1 MSGKGFFM
9 LIIENLEIEIELP
22 IYLVENFVIKTVPN
36 MHTVCNINGV
46 LEKNLGETILTDKKD
61 MDIHIKYKGNTVF
74 RGFVE
79 EISIYSSADV
89 HYFELKAYSYSKKL
103 DNKEHTELFQNI
115 EKTYSDIACEVVRKY
130 SGDISNYNIKD
141 KEIKGPVLCYKE
153 NAWAFAVR
161 MASCIKVFIY
171 PSMEYD
177 RPHIHM
183 GIHTGNM
190 IEPGGIISESRDL
203 IRKNENTSRIEY
215 RLRTYNSYDIGD
227 NIALD
232 NKILTLYKKEVE
244 FTKGELIF
252 NYQGVERSCI
262 EDMIY
267 PLENE
272 NMIGLSLMGKIKRY
286 KDGKV
291 YLRLDIDKKEPD
303 YGFEWYPETGNA
315 LYAVTDVGEKAQ
327 LYIAGMDT
335 GDMYVVRT
343 FGSKGSDENK
353 KQLEV
358 GKKSLTFSKEGISFI
373 ADDILTVND
382 RRFKLTGNGDV
393 NISAAGKL
401 TIKARNIRL
410 NSKEEIVYISK

>member
-1 MSGKGFFM
+1 M
-9 LIIENLEIEIELP
+9 LIIENLEIEIALP
-22 IYLVENFVIKTVPN
+22 IYLVENFIMKTVPN
-36 MHTVCNINGV
+36 MHTVCNIKGV

-115 EKTYSDIACEVVRKY
+115 EKTYGDLAREVVRRY
-130 SGDISNYNIKD
+130 SGNISNYNIKD

-153 NAWAFAVR
+153 SAWAFAVR
-161 MASCIKVFIY
+161 MASCIKTFIY

-177 RPHIHM
+177 KPHIHM
-183 GIHTGNM
+183 GIHTGNI

-252 NYQGVERSCI
+252 NFQGVERSCI

-267 PLENE
+267 PLENK
-272 NMIGLSLMGKIKRY
+272 NIIGLSLMGKIKRY

-303 YGFEWYPETGNA
+303 YGFDWYPETGNV
-315 LYAVTDVGEKAQ
+315 LYAVPDEGEKAQ

-358 GKKSLTFSKEGISFI
+358 GKKSLNFSKEGISFI
-373 ADDILTVND
+373 ADDILTLKD
-382 RRFKLTGNGDV
+382 RRFELAGGRDLS
-393 NISAAGKL
+393 ISAAGKL

-410 NSKEEIVYISK
+410 NSKEEIVYITE

>member
-1 MSGKGFFM
+1 VSGKGFFM
-9 LIIENLEIEIELP
+9 LIIENLEIEIAIP

-36 MHTVCNINGV
+36 MHTVCNISGV

-79 EISIYSSADV
+79 EISIHSSADV

-115 EKTYSDIACEVVRKY
+115 EKTYGDLAREVVRRY

-141 KEIKGPVLCYKE
+141 KEIKGTVLCYKE
-153 NAWAFAVR
+153 SAWAFAVR
-161 MASCIKVFIY
+161 MASCIKTFIY

-177 RPHIHM
+177 KPHIHM

-203 IRKNENTSRIEY
+203 IRKNEDTSRIEY

-244 FTKGELIF
+244 F

-272 NMIGLSLMGKIKRY
+272 NIIGLSLMGEIKKY

-315 LYAVTDVGEKAQ
+315 LYAVPDVGEKAQ

-358 GKKSLTFSKEGISFI
+358 GKKSLNFSKEEISFI
-373 ADDILTVND
+373 SDDILTVND

-410 NSKEEIVYISK
+410 NSKEEIVYITE

>member
-1 MSGKGFFM
+1 M
-9 LIIENLEIEIELP
+9 LIIENLEIEIALP

-36 MHTVCNINGV
+36 MHTVCNIKGV

-79 EISIYSSADV
+79 EISIHSSADV

-115 EKTYSDIACEVVRKY
+115 EKTYGDLAREVARRY
-130 SGDISNYNIKD
+130 SGDISKYNIKD

-153 NAWAFAVR
+153 SAWDFAVR
-161 MASCIKVFIY
+161 MASCIKAFIY

-177 RPHIHM
+177 KPHIHM

-252 NYQGVERSCI
+252 NFQGVERSCI

-267 PLENE
+267 PIENE

-286 KDGKV
+286 KDGKI
-291 YLRLDIDKKEPD
+291 YLRLDIDKKEPK
-303 YGFEWYPETGNA
+303 YGFDWYPETGNV
-315 LYAVTDVGEKAQ
+315 LYAVPDEGEKAQ

-358 GKKSLTFSKEGISFI
+358 GKKSLNFSKEGISFI
-373 ADDILTVND
+373 ADDILTLKD
-382 RRFKLTGNGDV
+382 RRFELAGGRDLS
-393 NISAAGKL
+393 ISAAGKL

-410 NSKEEIVYISK
+410 NSKEEIVYKTE

>member
-1 MSGKGFFM
+1 M
-9 LIIENLEIEIELP
+9 LIIENLEIEIALP

-46 LEKNLGETILTDKKD
+46 FEKNPGETILTDKKD
-61 MDIHIKYKGNTVF
+61 MDMHIKYKGNTVF
-74 RGFVE
+74 IGFVE
-79 EISIYSSADV
+79 EISIHSSANV
-89 HYFELKAYSYSKKL
+89 HYFDLKAYSYSKKL
-103 DNKEHTELFQNI
+103 DKKAHTELFQDI
-115 EKTYSDIACEVVRKY
+115 EKTYSDIACEVVRRY

-141 KEIKGPVLCYKE
+141 KDIKRPVLCYKE
-153 NAWAFAVR
+153 SAWAFAVR
-161 MASCIKVFIY
+161 MASCIKTFLY
-171 PSMEYD
+171 PGMEYD
-177 RPHIHM
+177 RPYIHM

-190 IEPGGIISESRDL
+190 VEPGGIISESRDL
-203 IRKNENTSRIEY
+203 IKKKENKSRIEY

-252 NYQGVERSCI
+252 NFQGVERSYI

-267 PLENE
+267 QLENE
-272 NMIGLSLMGKIKRY
+272 NITGLSLMGEIKKH

-303 YGFEWYPETGNA
+303 YGFEWYPETGNV
-315 LYAVTDVGEKAQ
+315 LYAVPDVGEKAQ

-343 FGSKGSDENK
+343 LGSKGSDENK

-358 GKKSLTFSKEGISFI
+358 GKKSLNFSKEGISFI
-373 ADDILTVND
+373 ADDILTLND
-382 RRFKLTGNGDV
+382 RRFKLTGSGDV
-393 NISAAGKL
+393 NISAADKL

-410 NSKEEIVYISK
+410 NSKEEIVYISE

>member
-36 MHTVCNINGV
+36 MHTVCNIRGV
-46 LEKNLGETILTDKKD
+46 LERNPGETILTDKKD

-115 EKTYSDIACEVVRKY
+115 EKTYGDLAHEVVRRY

-141 KEIKGPVLCYKE
+141 KEIKGPALCYKE
-153 NAWAFAVR
+153 SAWAFAVR
-161 MASCIKVFIY
+161 MASYIKTFLY
-171 PSMEYD
+171 PGMEYD
-177 RPHIHM
+177 KPHIHM

-203 IRKNENTSRIEY
+203 IRKNDNTSRIEY

-272 NMIGLSLMGKIKRY
+272 NIIGLSLMGEIKKY

-315 LYAVTDVGEKAQ
+315 LYAVTDVG
-327 LYIAGMDT
+327 
-335 GDMYVVRT
+335 DMYVVRT

-358 GKKSLTFSKEGISFI
+358 GKKSLDFSKEGISFI

-382 RRFKLTGNGDV
+382 RRFKLTGNGNV

-410 NSKEEIVYISK
+410 NSKEEILYISE

>member
-1 MSGKGFFM
+1 M
-9 LIIENLEIEIELP
+9 LIIENLEIEIALP

-36 MHTVCNINGV
+36 MHTVCNIKGV

-115 EKTYSDIACEVVRKY
+115 EKTYGDLACDVVRRY
-130 SGDISNYNIKD
+130 SGNISNYNIKD
-141 KEIKGPVLCYKE
+141 KEIKGPLLCYKE
-153 NAWAFAVR
+153 SAWAFAVR
-161 MASCIKVFIY
+161 MASCIKAFIY

-177 RPHIHM
+177 KPHIHM

-203 IRKNENTSRIEY
+203 IRNNENTSRIEY

-252 NYQGVERSCI
+252 NFQGVEKSYI
-262 EDMIY
+262 QDMIC

-272 NMIGLSLMGKIKRY
+272 NIIGLSLMGKIKKY

-291 YLRLDIDKKEPD
+291 YLRLDIDKKEPK
-303 YGFEWYPETGNA
+303 YGFDWYPETGNV
-315 LYAVTDVGEKAQ
+315 LYAIPDEGEKAQ

-358 GKKSLTFSKEGISFI
+358 GKKSLNLSKEGISFV
-373 ADDILTVND
+373 ADNMLTLND
-382 RRFKLTGNGDV
+382 RRFKLTGSGDV
-393 NISAAGKL
+393 NISAADKL

-410 NSKEEIVYISK
+410 NSKEEIVYISE

>member
-1 MSGKGFFM
+1 
-9 LIIENLEIEIELP
+9 
-22 IYLVENFVIKTVPN
+22 
-36 MHTVCNINGV
+36 
-46 LEKNLGETILTDKKD
+46 
-61 MDIHIKYKGNTVF
+61 MDINIKYKGNTVF

-79 EISIYSSADV
+79 EISIHSSADV
-89 HYFELKAYSYSKKL
+89 HYFDLKAYSYSKKL

-115 EKTYSDIACEVVRKY
+115 EKTYGDLAREVVRRY

-141 KEIKGPVLCYKE
+141 KEIERPVLCYKE
-153 NAWAFAVR
+153 SAWAFAVR
-161 MASCIKVFIY
+161 MASHIKTFLY
-171 PSMEYD
+171 PGMEYD
-177 RPHIHM
+177 KPYIHM
-183 GIHTGNM
+183 GIHTGHM

-203 IRKNENTSRIEY
+203 IKKKENTSQIEY

-252 NYQGVERSCI
+252 NFQGVERSYI
-262 EDMIY
+262 DDMIY
-267 PLENE
+267 PLGNE
-272 NMIGLSLMGKIKRY
+272 NIIGLSLMGEIKKY

-303 YGFEWYPETGNA
+303 YGFDWYPETGNV
-315 LYAVTDVGEKAQ
+315 LYAVPDVGERAQ
-327 LYIAGMDT
+327 LYISGMGT

-373 ADDILTVND
+373 ADDILTLND
-382 RRFKLTGNGDV
+382 RRFKLTGSGDV
-393 NISAAGKL
+393 NISAADKL

-410 NSKEEIVYISK
+410 SSKEEIVYISE

>member
-1 MSGKGFFM
+1 M
-9 LIIENLEIEIELP
+9 LIIENLEIEIALP

-36 MHTVCNINGV
+36 MHTICNINGV
-46 LEKNLGETILTDKKD
+46 FEKNPGETILTDKKD
-61 MDIHIKYKGNTVF
+61 MDMHIKDKGNTVF
-74 RGFVE
+74 IGFVE
-79 EISIYSSADV
+79 EISIHSSANV
-89 HYFELKAYSYSKKL
+89 HYFDLKAYSYSKKL
-103 DNKEHTELFQNI
+103 EKKAHTELFQNI
-115 EKTYSDIACEVVRKY
+115 EKTYSDLACEVVRRY
-130 SGDISNYNIKD
+130 SGDISNFDIKD

-153 NAWAFAVR
+153 SAWAFAVR
-161 MASCIKVFIY
+161 MASHIKTFLY

-190 IEPGGIISESRDL
+190 VEPGGIISESREL
-203 IRKNENTSRIEY
+203 VKKNENKSRIEY

-252 NYQGVERSCI
+252 NFQAVERSYI
-262 EDMIY
+262 DDMIY

-272 NMIGLSLMGKIKRY
+272 NIIGLSLMGEIKKY

-303 YGFEWYPETGNA
+303 YGFDWYPETGNV
-315 LYAVTDVGEKAQ
+315 LYAVPDEGEKAQ

-343 FGSKGSDENK
+343 FGSKGGDENK

-358 GKKSLTFSKEGISFI
+358 GKKSLNFSKEGISFI
-373 ADDILTVND
+373 ADDILTLND
-382 RRFKLTGNGDV
+382 RRFKLTGSRDLS
-393 NISAAGKL
+393 ISAADKL
-401 TIKARNIRL
+401 TIKARNIKL
-410 NSKEEIVYISK
+410 SSKEEIVYISE

>member
-161 MASCIKVFIY
+161 MASCIKAFIY

-232 NKILTLYKKEVE
+232 NKILTL
-244 FTKGELIF
+244 
-252 NYQGVERSCI
+252 
-262 EDMIY
+262 
-267 PLENE
+267 
-272 NMIGLSLMGKIKRY
+272 
-286 KDGKV
+286 
-291 YLRLDIDKKEPD
+291 
-303 YGFEWYPETGNA
+303 
-315 LYAVTDVGEKAQ
+315 
-327 LYIAGMDT
+327 
-335 GDMYVVRT
+335 
-343 FGSKGSDENK
+343 
-353 KQLEV
+353 
-358 GKKSLTFSKEGISFI
+358 
-373 ADDILTVND
+373 
-382 RRFKLTGNGDV
+382 
-393 NISAAGKL
+393 
-401 TIKARNIRL
+401 
-410 NSKEEIVYISK
+410 

>member
-1 MSGKGFFM
+1 M
-9 LIIENLEIEIELP
+9 LIIENLEIEIALP

-46 LEKNLGETILTDKKD
+46 LEKNPGETILTDKKD

-115 EKTYSDIACEVVRKY
+115 EKTYGDLAREVARRY
-130 SGDISNYNIKD
+130 SGDISKYNIKD
-141 KEIKGPVLCYKE
+141 KEIKSPVLCYKE
-153 NAWAFAVR
+153 SAWDFAVR
-161 MASCIKVFIY
+161 MASCIKTFIY

-177 RPHIHM
+177 KPHIHM
-183 GIHTGNM
+183 GIHTGKM
-190 IEPGGIISESRDL
+190 IEPGGIISESKDL

-244 FTKGELIF
+244 FTNGELIF
-252 NYQGVERSCI
+252 NFQGVERSYI

-272 NMIGLSLMGKIKRY
+272 NITGLSLMGEIKRY

-291 YLRLDIDKKEPD
+291 YLRLDIDKKDPK
-303 YGFEWYPETGNA
+303 YGFDWYPETGNA
-315 LYAVTDVGEKAQ
+315 LYAVPDVGERAQ
-327 LYIAGMDT
+327 LYISGMGT

-358 GKKSLTFSKEGISFI
+358 GKKSLNFS
-373 ADDILTVND
+373 
-382 RRFKLTGNGDV
+382 
-393 NISAAGKL
+393 
-401 TIKARNIRL
+401 
-410 NSKEEIVYISK
+410 

>member
-36 MHTVCNINGV
+36 MHTVCNIKGV
-46 LEKNLGETILTDKKD
+46 LEKNFGETILTDKKD

-115 EKTYSDIACEVVRKY
+115 EKTYGDLAREVVRRY

-153 NAWAFAVR
+153 SAWAFAVR
-161 MASCIKVFIY
+161 MASCIKTFIY

-177 RPHIHM
+177 KPHIHM

-203 IRKNENTSRIEY
+203 IRKNEDTSRIEY

-252 NYQGVERSCI
+252 NFQGVERSCI

-286 KDGKV
+286 KDGKI

-303 YGFEWYPETGNA
+303 YGFDWYPETGNV
-315 LYAVTDVGEKAQ
+315 LYAIPDEGEKAQ

-358 GKKSLTFSKEGISFI
+358 GKKSLNFSKEGISFI
-373 ADDILTVND
+373 ADDILTLND
-382 RRFKLTGNGDV
+382 RRFELVGGRDLS
-393 NISAAGKL
+393 ISSAGKL

-410 NSKEEIVYISK
+410 NSKEEIVYITE

>member
-1 MSGKGFFM
+1 M
-9 LIIENLEIEIELP
+9 LIIENLEIEIALP

-36 MHTVCNINGV
+36 MHTVCNIKGV
-46 LEKNLGETILTDKKD
+46 LEKNPGETILTDKKD
-61 MDIHIKYKGNTVF
+61 MYIHIKYKGNIVF

-79 EISIYSSADV
+79 EISIHSSADV

-115 EKTYSDIACEVVRKY
+115 EKTYGDLACDVVRRY
-130 SGDISNYNIKD
+130 SGNISNYNIKD

-153 NAWAFAVR
+153 SAWAFAVR
-161 MASCIKVFIY
+161 MASCIKTFIY

-177 RPHIHM
+177 KPHVHM

-203 IRKNENTSRIEY
+203 IRKNEDTSRIEY

-252 NYQGVERSCI
+252 NYQGVGRSCI

-291 YLRLDIDKKEPD
+291 YLRLDIDKKEPE
-303 YGFEWYPETGNA
+303 YGFDWYPETGNV
-315 LYAVTDVGEKAQ
+315 LYAVPDKGEKAQ

-358 GKKSLTFSKEGISFI
+358 GKKSLNFSKEGISFI
-373 ADDILTVND
+373 SDDILTVND

-393 NISAAGKL
+393 NISAADKL

>member
-1 MSGKGFFM
+1 M
-9 LIIENLEIEIELP
+9 LIIENLEIEIAIP

-36 MHTVCNINGV
+36 MHTVCNISGV

-79 EISIYSSADV
+79 EISIHSSADV

-115 EKTYSDIACEVVRKY
+115 EKTYGDLAREVVRRY
-130 SGDISNYNIKD
+130 SGDISKYNIKD

-153 NAWAFAVR
+153 SAWDFAVR
-161 MASCIKVFIY
+161 MASCIKAFIY

-177 RPHIHM
+177 KPHIHM

-215 RLRTYNSYDIGD
+215 RLRTYNSYEIGD

-252 NYQGVERSCI
+252 NFQGVERSCI

-291 YLRLDIDKKEPD
+291 YLRLDIDKKEPE
-303 YGFEWYPETGNA
+303 YGFDWYPETGNV
-315 LYAVTDVGEKAQ
+315 LYAIPDEGEKAQ

-343 FGSKGSDENK
+343 FSSKGSDENK

-358 GKKSLTFSKEGISFI
+358 GKKSLNFSKEGISFI
-373 ADDILTVND
+373 ADDILTLND
-382 RRFKLTGNGDV
+382 RRFELVGGRDLS
-393 NISAAGKL
+393 ISSAGKL

-410 NSKEEIVYISK
+410 NSKEEIVYITE

>member
-1 MSGKGFFM
+1 M

-36 MHTVCNINGV
+36 MHTVCNIKGV
-46 LEKNLGETILTDKKD
+46 LEKNFGETILTDKKD

-115 EKTYSDIACEVVRKY
+115 EKTYGDLAREVVRRY

-153 NAWAFAVR
+153 SAWAFAVR
-161 MASCIKVFIY
+161 MASCIKTFIY

-177 RPHIHM
+177 KPHIHM

-203 IRKNENTSRIEY
+203 IRKNEDTSRIEY

-252 NYQGVERSCI
+252 NFQGVERSCI

-286 KDGKV
+286 KDGKI

-303 YGFEWYPETGNA
+303 YGFDWYPETGNV
-315 LYAVTDVGEKAQ
+315 LYAIPDEGEKAQ

-358 GKKSLTFSKEGISFI
+358 GKKSLNFSKEGISFI
-373 ADDILTVND
+373 ADDILTLND
-382 RRFKLTGNGDV
+382 RRFELVGGRDLS
-393 NISAAGKL
+393 ISSAGKL

-410 NSKEEIVYISK
+410 NSKEEIVYITE

>member
-1 MSGKGFFM
+1 M

-36 MHTVCNINGV
+36 MHTVCNIKGV
-46 LEKNLGETILTDKKD
+46 LEKKLGETILTDKKD

-89 HYFELKAYSYSKKL
+89 YYFELKAYSYSKKL

-115 EKTYSDIACEVVRKY
+115 EKTYGDLAREVVRRY

-153 NAWAFAVR
+153 SAWAFAVR
-161 MASCIKVFIY
+161 MASCIKTFIY

-177 RPHIHM
+177 KPHIHM

-203 IRKNENTSRIEY
+203 IRKTENTSRIEY

-252 NYQGVERSCI
+252 NYKGVERSCI

-291 YLRLDIDKKEPD
+291 YLRLDIDKKEPE
-303 YGFEWYPETGNA
+303 YGFDWYPETGNV
-315 LYAVTDVGEKAQ
+315 LYAIPDEGEKAQ

-353 KQLEV
+353 KQFEV
-358 GKKSLTFSKEGISFI
+358 GKKSLNFSKEGISFI
-373 ADDILTVND
+373 ADDILTLKD
-382 RRFKLTGNGDV
+382 RRFQLAGGRDLS
-393 NISAAGKL
+393 ISAAGKL

-410 NSKEEIVYISK
+410 SSKEEIVYISE

>member
-1 MSGKGFFM
+1 M
-9 LIIENLEIEIELP
+9 LIIENLEIEIALP

-36 MHTVCNINGV
+36 MHTVCNIKGV
-46 LEKNLGETILTDKKD
+46 LEKKLGETILTDKKD

-89 HYFELKAYSYSKKL
+89 YYFELKAYSYSKKL

-115 EKTYSDIACEVVRKY
+115 EKTYGDLAREVVRRY

-153 NAWAFAVR
+153 SSWAFAVR
-161 MASCIKVFIY
+161 MASCIKTFIY

-177 RPHIHM
+177 KPHIHM

-203 IRKNENTSRIEY
+203 IRKTENTSRIEY
-215 RLRTYNSYDIGD
+215 RLRIYNSYDIGD

-252 NYQGVERSCI
+252 NYKGVERSCI

-291 YLRLDIDKKEPD
+291 YLRLDIDKKEPE
-303 YGFEWYPETGNA
+303 YGFDWYPETGNV
-315 LYAVTDVGEKAQ
+315 LYAIPDEGEKAQ

-353 KQLEV
+353 KQFEV
-358 GKKSLTFSKEGISFI
+358 GKKSLNFSKEGISFI
-373 ADDILTVND
+373 ADDILTLKD
-382 RRFKLTGNGDV
+382 RRFQLAGGRDLS
-393 NISAAGKL
+393 ISSAGKL

-410 NSKEEIVYISK
+410 SSKEEIVYISE

>member
-1 MSGKGFFM
+1 M
-9 LIIENLEIEIELP
+9 LIIENLEIEMVLP

-36 MHTVCNINGV
+36 MHTVCNIRGM

-79 EISIYSSADV
+79 EISIHSSADV

-115 EKTYSDIACEVVRKY
+115 EKTYGDLAREVARRY
-130 SGDISNYNIKD
+130 SGDISKYNIKD
-141 KEIKGPVLCYKE
+141 KEIKSPVLCYKE
-153 NAWAFAVR
+153 SAWDFAVR
-161 MASCIKVFIY
+161 MASCIKTFIY

-177 RPHIHM
+177 KPHIHM

-203 IRKNENTSRIEY
+203 IRKNEDTSRIEY

-291 YLRLDIDKKEPD
+291 YLRLDIEKKEPE
-303 YGFEWYPETGNA
+303 YGFDWYPETGNV
-315 LYAVTDVGEKAQ
+315 LYAVPDEGEKAQ

-358 GKKSLTFSKEGISFI
+358 GEKSLNFSNEGISFI
-373 ADDILTVND
+373 ADDILTMND
-382 RRFKLTGNGDV
+382 RRFKLTGSGDV
-393 NISAAGKL
+393 NISAADKL

>member
-1 MSGKGFFM
+1 M
-9 LIIENLEIEIELP
+9 LIIENLEIEIALP

-36 MHTVCNINGV
+36 MHTCCNINGV
-46 LEKNLGETILTDKKD
+46 LEGKPGETILTDKKD

-79 EISIYSSADV
+79 EISIHSSADV
-89 HYFELKAYSYSKKL
+89 HYFDLKAYSYSKKL

-115 EKTYSDIACEVVRKY
+115 EKTYSDLACDVVRRY
-130 SGDISNYNIKD
+130 SGNINNYNIKD
-141 KEIKGPVLCYKE
+141 KEIERPVLCYKE
-153 NAWAFAVR
+153 SAWAFAVR
-161 MASCIKVFIY
+161 MASHIKTFLY
-171 PSMEYD
+171 PGMEYD
-177 RPHIHM
+177 KPHIYM

-244 FTKGELIF
+244 L
-252 NYQGVERSCI
+252 
-262 EDMIY
+262 
-267 PLENE
+267 
-272 NMIGLSLMGKIKRY
+272 GLSLMGKIKRY

-291 YLRLDIDKKEPD
+291 YLRLDIDKKEPE
-303 YGFEWYPETGNA
+303 YGFDWYPETGNV
-315 LYAVTDVGEKAQ
+315 LYAVPDEGEKAQ
-327 LYIAGMDT
+327 LYISGMGT

-373 ADDILTVND
+373 ADDILTMND
-382 RRFKLTGNGDV
+382 RRFKLTGSGDV
-393 NISAAGKL
+393 NISAADKL

-410 NSKEEIVYISK
+410 SSKEEIVYISE

>member
-1 MSGKGFFM
+1 
-9 LIIENLEIEIELP
+9 
-22 IYLVENFVIKTVPN
+22 
-36 MHTVCNINGV
+36 
-46 LEKNLGETILTDKKD
+46 

-79 EISIYSSADV
+79 EISIHSSADV
-89 HYFELKAYSYSKKL
+89 HYFDLKAYSYSKKL

-115 EKTYSDIACEVVRKY
+115 EKTYSDIACEVVRRY

-141 KEIKGPVLCYKE
+141 KDIKRPVLCYKE
-153 NAWAFAVR
+153 SAWAFAVR
-161 MASCIKVFIY
+161 MASCIKTFLY
-171 PSMEYD
+171 PGMEYD
-177 RPHIHM
+177 KPYIHM

-190 IEPGGIISESRDL
+190 VEPGGIISESRDL
-203 IRKNENTSRIEY
+203 IKKNENKSRIEY

-252 NYQGVERSCI
+252 SFQGVERSYI

-272 NMIGLSLMGKIKRY
+272 NIIGLSLMGEIKKY

-303 YGFEWYPETGNA
+303 YGFDWYPETGNV
-315 LYAVTDVGEKAQ
+315 LYAVPDVGEKAQ

-358 GKKSLTFSKEGISFI
+358 GKKSLNFSKEGISFI
-373 ADDILTVND
+373 ADDILTLND
-382 RRFKLTGNGDV
+382 RRFKLTGGRDLS
-393 NISAAGKL
+393 ISAADKL

-410 NSKEEIVYISK
+410 NSKEEIVYISE

>member
-1 MSGKGFFM
+1 M
-9 LIIENLEIEIELP
+9 LIIENLEIEIALP

-36 MHTVCNINGV
+36 MHTICNIKGM
-46 LEKNLGETILTDKKD
+46 LEKNFGETILTDKKD

-79 EISIYSSADV
+79 EISIHSSADV
-89 HYFELKAYSYSKKL
+89 YYFELKAYSYSKKL

-115 EKTYSDIACEVVRKY
+115 EKTYGDLAREVARRY
-130 SGDISNYNIKD
+130 SGDISKYNIKD
-141 KEIKGPVLCYKE
+141 KEIKSPVLCYKE
-153 NAWAFAVR
+153 SAWDFAVR
-161 MASCIKVFIY
+161 MASCIKTFIY

-177 RPHIHM
+177 KPHIHM

-252 NYQGVERSCI
+252 NFQGVERSYI
-262 EDMIY
+262 DDMIY
-267 PLENE
+267 PLGNE
-272 NMIGLSLMGKIKRY
+272 NMIGLSLMGKIKKY

-291 YLRLDIDKKEPD
+291 YLRLDIDKKEPED
-303 YGFEWYPETGNA
+303 GFDWYPETGNV
-315 LYAVTDVGEKAQ
+315 LYAVPDEGEKAQ

-358 GKKSLTFSKEGISFI
+358 GKKSLNFSKEGISFI
-373 ADDILTVND
+373 ADDILTLKD
-382 RRFKLTGNGDV
+382 RRFELAGGRDLS
-393 NISAAGKL
+393 ISAAGKL

-410 NSKEEIVYISK
+410 NSKEEIVYITE

>member
-1 MSGKGFFM
+1 M
-9 LIIENLEIEIELP
+9 LIIENLEIEIALP

-36 MHTVCNINGV
+36 MHTICNIKGM
-46 LEKNLGETILTDKKD
+46 LEKNFGETILTDKKD

-79 EISIYSSADV
+79 EISIHSSADV
-89 HYFELKAYSYSKKL
+89 YYFELKAYSYSKKL

-115 EKTYSDIACEVVRKY
+115 EKTYGDLAREVARRY
-130 SGDISNYNIKD
+130 SGDISKYNIKD
-141 KEIKGPVLCYKE
+141 KEIKSPVLCYKE
-153 NAWAFAVR
+153 SAWDFAVR
-161 MASCIKVFIY
+161 MASCIKTFIY

-177 RPHIHM
+177 KPHIHM

-252 NYQGVERSCI
+252 NFQGVERSYI
-262 EDMIY
+262 DDMIY
-267 PLENE
+267 PLGNE
-272 NMIGLSLMGKIKRY
+272 NMIGLSLMGKIKKY

-291 YLRLDIDKKEPD
+291 YLRLDIDKKEPE
-303 YGFEWYPETGNA
+303 YGFDWYPETGNV
-315 LYAVTDVGEKAQ
+315 LYAVPDEGEKAQ

-358 GKKSLTFSKEGISFI
+358 GKKSLNFSKEGISFI
-373 ADDILTVND
+373 ADDILTLKD
-382 RRFKLTGNGDV
+382 RRFELAGGRDLS
-393 NISAAGKL
+393 ISAAGKL

-410 NSKEEIVYISK
+410 NSKEEIVYITE

>member
-1 MSGKGFFM
+1 M
-9 LIIENLEIEIELP
+9 LIIENLEIEIALP

-36 MHTVCNINGV
+36 MHTICNINGV

-61 MDIHIKYKGNTVF
+61 MDMHIKYKGNTVF

-79 EISIYSSADV
+79 EISIHSSADV

-103 DNKEHTELFQNI
+103 DDKEHKELFQNI
-115 EKTYSDIACEVVRKY
+115 EKTYSDLACEVVRRY
-130 SGDISNYNIKD
+130 SGDISNFDIKD

-153 NAWAFAVR
+153 SAWAFAVR
-161 MASCIKVFIY
+161 MSSCIKTFLY

-177 RPHIHM
+177 RPYIHM

-190 IEPGGIISESRDL
+190 VEPGGIISESRDL
-203 IRKNENTSRIEY
+203 IKKKENKSRIEY

-252 NYQGVERSCI
+252 NFQGVERSYI

-267 PLENE
+267 QLENE
-272 NMIGLSLMGKIKRY
+272 NITGLSLMGEIKKH

-303 YGFEWYPETGNA
+303 YGFDWYPETGNV
-315 LYAVTDVGEKAQ
+315 LYAVPDVGEKAQ
-327 LYIAGMDT
+327 LYISGIGT

-358 GKKSLTFSKEGISFI
+358 GKKSLNFSKEGISFI
-373 ADDILTVND
+373 ADNILTLND
-382 RRFKLTGNGDV
+382 RRFKLTGSGDLS
-393 NISAAGKL
+393 ISAADKL

-410 NSKEEIVYISK
+410 NSKEEIVYISE